1 MLTVATLV
9 SSGLFLLLATPTSGF
24 SPRCVCVYMRCCVCM
39 RLHVCVCVCVCACMR
54 VFSFR
59 PSPFMSS
66 RSCELVLKADSS
78 SNHGSL
84 QVNAGAFTARPRALG
99 FHYRNAC
106 SISGRHGLPLVA
118 PGRIVTRMVGNGE
131 GGVREGEE
139 EGDREVDASWMGGDE
154 LQIMVMREKLEMQLM
169 AARIKAK
176 PIFLPFEKGKK

>member
-1 MLTVATLV
+1 
-9 SSGLFLLLATPTSGF
+9 
-24 SPRCVCVYMRCCVCM
+24 VCVHALLCVYAFA
-39 RLHVCVCVCVCACMR
+39 CVCVCARACMR

-59 PSPFMSS
+59 PSPFMSTRCS
-66 RSCELVLKADSS
+66 ELLLKADSA
-78 SNHGSL
+78 SNDGSL

-99 FHYRNAC
+99 FYYRSAC